1 MPRPHR
7 PRTQV
12 PTDPEI
18 AGSSAPSGLAG
29 IPRPRYDGR
38 SIVNLAVSVHLAA
51 GGRAGGS
58 PPLAPPL
65 AAALDPFDGGRA
77 PGPVILFLV
86 DGFGYTQLAHWRA
99 ARSERALRWARHA
112 HGISTVFPS
121 TTTAALTSLSTG
133 TPPGRHGLVGYR
145 QYLPRFGVVADL
157 LKMSPVG
164 VPMRDQLI
172 GPAWRP
178 AHLSGAPSSFRRGL
192 RGTAVTRDVF
202 RGTGF
207 TRMLYDGA
215 AFVGYATGTDLAE
228 ELSRVLARRTPPPVV
243 YVYWDELDT
252 IQHLKGVDP
261 RLIDLELERIAH
273 LVEHVAGRLPS
284 RRSRRMTLL
293 VTGDHGQVPA
303 TVEDRIAIEE
313 SPRVMAELA
322 RPLAGDRRAGFLAA
336 RPGRVPALR
345 AALEEILPAGSKI
358 VPMADALEAELF
370 GPPPFH
376 PELEQRLGDLLVLVP
391 SPAGLTYLPPG
402 AAPIARHLFGAH
414 GGLEAGELVVPL
426 VSGSLHDFGP
436 VRLALGKQR

>member
-1 MPRPHR
+1 L
-7 PRTQV
+7 
-12 PTDPEI
+12 DPEI
-18 AGSSAPSGLAG
+18 AGSLVPSSLPG
-29 IPRPRYDGR
+29 IPLPRYDGR
-38 SIVNLAVSVHLAA
+38 SIVNVAVSVHLAA
-51 GGRAGGS
+51 GGRSGGS

-65 AAALDPFDGGRA
+65 ASALDPFDGGRA
-77 PGPVILFLV
+77 RGPVVLFLV
-86 DGFGYTQLAHWRA
+86 DGFGYSQLAHWKASRSDRA
-99 ARSERALRWARHA
+99 ARWASRA
-112 HGISTVFPS
+112 HGITTVFPS

-164 VPMRDQLI
+164 VATRDQLI

-178 AHLSGAPSSFRRGL
+178 SYLSGAPSLFRRGL
-192 RGTAVTRDVF
+192 KATAVTRDLF

-207 TRMLYDGA
+207 TRTLYDGA

-228 ELSRVLARRTPPPVV
+228 ELSRVLARRSPPPVV

-252 IQHLKGVDP
+252 IQHLKGPDP
-261 RLIDLELERIAH
+261 RLVDLELERIAH
-273 LVEHVAGRLPS
+273 LVEHVAARLPL

-303 TVEDRIAIEE
+303 TVEARVALEE
-313 SPRVMAELA
+313 NPRVLVELA
-322 RPLAGDRRAGFLAA
+322 RPLAGDRRAGFLQA
-336 RPGRVPALR
+336 RAGRVPQLR
-345 AALEEILPAGSKI
+345 AALEAILPPGSRI
-358 VPMADALEAELF
+358 VPMDEAVDAGLF

-376 PELEQRLGDLLVLVP
+376 PELDQRLGDLLVLVP

-414 GGLEAGELVVPL
+414 GGLEPDELVVPL
-426 VSGSLHDFGP
+426 VSGPLSEFASARP
-436 VRLALGKQR
+436 ALGKQR

>member
-1 MPRPHR
+1 MVASDLP
-7 PRTQV
+7 
-12 PTDPEI
+12 
-18 AGSSAPSGLAG
+18 G

-51 GGRAGGS
+51 GGRSGGS

-65 AAALDPFDGGRA
+65 ASALDPFDGGRA
-77 PGPVILFLV
+77 SGPVILFLV
-86 DGFGYTQLAHWRA
+86 DGLGYSQLAHWKA
-99 ARSERALRWARHA
+99 SRSERAARWSARA
-112 HGISTVFPS
+112 HGITTVFPS

-145 QYLPRFGVVADL
+145 QYLPKFGVVADL

-164 VPMRDQLI
+164 VATRDQLI

-178 AHLSGAPSSFRRGL
+178 SHLSGAPSLFRRGL
-192 RGTAVTRDVF
+192 RGTVVTRDVF

-228 ELSRVLARRTPPPVV
+228 ELSRVLARRSPPPVV

-273 LVEHVAGRLPS
+273 LVEHVAGRLPV
-284 RRSRRMTLL
+284 RRARRMTLL

-303 TVEDRIAIEE
+303 TVEARIAIEE
-313 SPRVMAELA
+313 NPRVLAELA

-345 AALEEILPAGSKI
+345 AALEEILPRGSRILPMEAAIRAG
-358 VPMADALEAELF
+358 LF

-391 SPAGLTYLPPG
+391 SPAGLSYLPPG
-402 AAPIARHLFGAH
+402 AAPITRHLFGAH
-414 GGLEAGELVVPL
+414 GGLEAAELVVPL
-426 VSGSLHDFGP
+426 VSAPLSEFAPPRPAL
-436 VRLALGKQR
+436 VRQR